1 MKIQP
6 TEITAS
12 SYLNFGNRH
21 TNTKLP
27 KNLQAKPVHKVSKGL
42 LISLIPLSLLGFG
55 TYYWQTHKQEAK
67 QKELL
72 WRLERL
78 LKTYQNTLPADT
90 ISNPPYIT
98 PIWGPLSSDTIQNEI
113 IIPSNEALK
122 KYTTQTKDTKILSEK
137 D

>member
-12 SYLNFGNRH
+12 SYLSFGNRH
-21 TNTKLP
+21 INSKLP
-27 KNLQAKPVHKVSKGL
+27 KNLQAKPVHKAPKGL

-55 TYYWQTHKQEAK
+55 TYYWQTHKQEAQ

-78 LKTYQNTLPADT
+78 IQNFQNALPADT
-90 ISNPPYIT
+90 ISMQEAT
-98 PIWGPLSSDTIQNEI
+98 STDTIA
-113 IIPSNEALK
+113 IP
-122 KYTTQTKDTKILSEK
+122 QKD
-137 D
+137 